1 MLVKSAL
8 DFIHRARQRKV
19 ALGAFN
25 VFNIEMVQSTVTAAE
40 RCNAPVIIATE
51 ENDLTY
57 CSPEVMAEL
66 VGRIAGQAKV
76 PVILHLDHCT
86 DLALVERCLKAG
98 YASVMVDGS
107 KLPFDENIRIT
118 KAGVEMAGFFGVG
131 VEGELGII
139 PAAAEQD
146 ELDERYRDAT
156 NPKAAEEFARRTG
169 ICTLAPYV
177 GTAHGLYSRPP
188 SIRFDALEQI
198 ANSVRL
204 PLVLHGGSGIPQ
216 DDVKRCIQLGIAKVN
231 VGTDLR
237 RTLVDTIVAGGSSPY
252 REARHILENA
262 RQAMTQVVERWIYLL
277 ESGSMVR

>member
-8 DFIHRARQRKV
+8 DFICRARQKNV
-19 ALGAFN
+19 SLGSFN
-25 VFNIEMVQSTVTAAE
+25 VFNIEMVQSTVEAAE

-57 CSPEVMAEL
+57 CPPELMAEV
-66 VGRIAGQAKV
+66 VGRIADQAKV

-107 KLPFDENIRIT
+107 KLAFDENIRIT
-118 KAGVEMAGFFGVG
+118 RAGVDMAGRYGVP

-146 ELDERYRDAT
+146 ESDQRYRDAT
-156 NPKAAEEFARRTG
+156 NPKAAEEFVRRTG

-177 GTAHGLYSRPP
+177 GTAHGVYFKPP
-188 SIRFDALEQI
+188 SIRFEALEQI
-198 ANSVRL
+198 AKTVRL
-204 PLVLHGGSGIPQ
+204 PLVLHGGSGVPRE
-216 DDVKRCIQLGIAKVN
+216 DVKRCIQLGVAKVN

-237 RTLVDTIVAGGSSPY
+237 RTLVDTVVAGGSSPY
-252 REARHILENA
+252 REARHILEKA
-262 RQAMTQVVERWIYLL
+262 RQAMSQVVESWIRLL
-277 ESGSMVR
+277 ESGSVVG